1 MKIKGNEEIE
11 FLQKGRAIKME
22 ELKELK
28 RVLKEER
35 PNDWDD
41 IPDIDLYMDQ
51 VLSYMVRQHIGLESG
66 ETLTSA
72 MVNNYIKK
80 ELLPRAKGKRYDRE
94 HIAYLTA
101 ICLFKQILSVDSTK
115 DLLKNQLEESD
126 TKNFYKKYCDKLDK
140 AYESVSEKINE
151 EMTKQEISE
160 LVLELAISSYAQKIA
175 CERLLELIV

>member
-1 MKIKGNEEIE
+1 
-11 FLQKGRAIKME
+11 ME
-22 ELKELK
+22 ELNKLK
-28 RVLKEER
+28 KILKEQR
-35 PNDWDD
+35 PNNWED

-51 VLSYMVRQHIGLESG
+51 VLNYMTRQHIGLESG

-80 ELLPRAKGKRYDRE
+80 ELLPRAKGKRYERK

-115 DLLKNQLEESD
+115 ELLNNQLLDSD
-126 TKNFYKKYCDKLDK
+126 IKNFYEKYCTKLDT
-140 AYESVSEKINE
+140 AYNAVSEKIQVD
-151 EMTKQEISE
+151 MTKQDISE

-175 CERLLELIV
+175 CERLLELLI

>member
-1 MKIKGNEEIE
+1 
-11 FLQKGRAIKME
+11 ME
-22 ELKELK
+22 ELNELK
-28 RVLKEER
+28 RILKEQR
-35 PNDWDD
+35 PNNWED

-51 VLSYMVRQHIGLESG
+51 VLNYMTRQHIGLESG

-80 ELLPRAKGKRYDRE
+80 ELLPRAKGKRYERK

-115 DLLKNQLEESD
+115 ELLNNQLVDSD
-126 TKNFYKKYCDKLDK
+126 IKNFYEKYCAKLDT
-140 AYESVSEKINE
+140 AYDAVAEKIQDN
-151 EMTKQEISE
+151 MNKPDISE

-175 CERLLELIV
+175 CERLLELLV

>member
-1 MKIKGNEEIE
+1 
-11 FLQKGRAIKME
+11 ME
-22 ELKELK
+22 ELNELK
-28 RVLKEER
+28 RILKEQR
-35 PNDWDD
+35 PNNWED

-51 VLSYMVRQHIGLESG
+51 VLNYMTRQHIGLESG

-80 ELLPRAKGKRYDRE
+80 ELLPRAKGKRYERK

-115 DLLKNQLEESD
+115 ELVNNQLLDSD
-126 TKNFYKKYCDKLDK
+126 IKSFYEKYCTKLDT
-140 AYESVSEKINE
+140 AYDAVGEKIQEN
-151 EMTKQEISE
+151 MTEKDISE

-175 CERLLELIV
+175 CERLLELLV

>member
-1 MKIKGNEEIE
+1 
-11 FLQKGRAIKME
+11 ME
-22 ELKELK
+22 ELNELK
-28 RVLKEER
+28 RILKEQR
-35 PNDWDD
+35 PNNWED

-51 VLSYMVRQHIGLESG
+51 VLNYMTRQHIGLESG

-80 ELLPRAKGKRYDRE
+80 ELLPRAKGKRYERK

-115 DLLKNQLEESD
+115 ELLNNQLLDSD
-126 TKNFYKKYCDKLDK
+126 IKSFYEKYCTKLDT
-140 AYESVSEKINE
+140 AYDAVGEKIQEN
-151 EMTKQEISE
+151 MTEKELSE

-175 CERLLELIV
+175 CERLLELLV

>member
-1 MKIKGNEEIE
+1 
-11 FLQKGRAIKME
+11 ME

-28 RVLKEER
+28 RILQEQR
-35 PNDWDD
+35 PNNWED

-51 VLSYMVRQHIGLESG
+51 VLNYMVRQHIGLESG

-80 ELLPRAKGKRYDRE
+80 ELLPRAKGKRYERQ

-115 DLLKNQLEESD
+115 ELLKSQLADSD
-126 TKNFYKKYCDKLDK
+126 IKSFYEKYCVKLDQEYTGV
-140 AYESVSEKINE
+140 AEKIDE
-151 EMTKQEISE
+151 KMTKQDISE

-175 CERLLELIV
+175 CERLLELLV

>member
-1 MKIKGNEEIE
+1 
-11 FLQKGRAIKME
+11 ME
-22 ELKELK
+22 ELNELK
-28 RVLKEER
+28 RILKEQR
-35 PNDWDD
+35 PNNWED

-51 VLSYMVRQHIGLESG
+51 VLNYMTRQHIGLESG

-80 ELLPRAKGKRYDRE
+80 ELLPRAKGKRYERK

-115 DLLKNQLEESD
+115 ELLNNQLLDSD
-126 TKNFYKKYCDKLDK
+126 IKSFYEKYCTKLDT
-140 AYESVSEKINE
+140 AYDAVGEKIQEN
-151 EMTKQEISE
+151 MTEQDISE

-175 CERLLELIV
+175 CERLLELLV

>member
-1 MKIKGNEEIE
+1 
-11 FLQKGRAIKME
+11 ME

-28 RVLKEER
+28 RILKEQR
-35 PNDWDD
+35 PNDWED

-51 VLSYMVRQHIGLESG
+51 VLNYMTRQHIGLESG

-80 ELLPRAKGKRYDRE
+80 ELLPRAKGKRYERT

-101 ICLFKQILSVDSTK
+101 ICLFKQLLSVDSTK
-115 DLLKNQLEESD
+115 ELLNNQLLDSD
-126 TKNFYKKYCDKLDK
+126 IQSFYKKYCDKLDSS
-140 AYESVSEKINE
+140 YETVADKIDEN
-151 EMTKQEISE
+151 MTKQDISE

-175 CERLLELIV
+175 CERLLELLI

>member
-1 MKIKGNEEIE
+1 
-11 FLQKGRAIKME
+11 ME
-22 ELKELK
+22 ELNELK
-28 RVLKEER
+28 RILKELR
-35 PNDWDD
+35 PNNWED

-51 VLSYMVRQHIGLESG
+51 VLNYMTRQHIGLESG

-80 ELLPRAKGKRYDRE
+80 ELLPRAKGKRYERK

-115 DLLKNQLEESD
+115 ELLNNQLLDSD
-126 TKNFYKKYCDKLDK
+126 IKSFYEKYCTKLDT
-140 AYESVSEKINE
+140 AYDAVGEKIQEN
-151 EMTKQEISE
+151 MTEQDISE

-175 CERLLELIV
+175 CERLLELLV

>member
-1 MKIKGNEEIE
+1 
-11 FLQKGRAIKME
+11 ME
-22 ELKELK
+22 ELNELK
-28 RVLKEER
+28 RILKEQR
-35 PNDWDD
+35 PNNWED

-51 VLSYMVRQHIGLESG
+51 VLNYMTRQHIGLESG

-80 ELLPRAKGKRYDRE
+80 ELLPRAKGKRYERK

-115 DLLKNQLEESD
+115 ELLNNQLLESD
-126 TKNFYKKYCDKLDK
+126 IKSFYEKYCTKLDT
-140 AYESVSEKINE
+140 AYDAVGEKIQEN
-151 EMTKQEISE
+151 MTEQDISE

-175 CERLLELIV
+175 CERLLELLV